1 MGLRANFMYKRNVD
15 RLLNITSISGFRVS
29 VSHHNNACPFI
40 EASVFTL
47 HMDTDSADSPA
58 HQTCSKCRKSL
69 PRDISNF
76 KLAREGFSK
85 LCRLCLEKSSQQA
98 AQKKHGDSN
107 KENLPAPNGD
117 PSDLS
122 IVDLNTF
129 LESLGSFSDLE
140 DVISL
145 EACVDL
151 SSLKTKAD
159 DERIIADS
167 LAGKI
172 WEQLKYRFV

>member
-1 MGLRANFMYKRNVD
+1 V
-15 RLLNITSISGFRVS
+15 
-29 VSHHNNACPFI
+29 
-40 EASVFTL
+40 
-47 HMDTDSADSPA
+47 
-58 HQTCSKCRKSL
+58 
-69 PRDISNF
+69 SNF
-76 KLAREGFSK
+76 RLACKGFSK
-85 LCRLCLEKSSQQA
+85 LCGLCLEKSSQQA
-98 AQKKHGDSN
+98 AKEKHGDSN
-107 KENLPAPNGD
+107 KENLLAPNSD
-117 PSDLS
+117 PFDLS

-129 LESLGSFSDLE
+129 LESLGSFSDSE

-151 SSLKTKAD
+151 SFLKTKAD